1 MLACATRWCAW
12 PQHPPLPAL
21 SLTALPSLLSCAG
34 ACSRLG
40 ASAQGSRPAACPQ
53 PRHSQCGAG
62 SVGVSILPGSCYAAS
77 PLPRVAPA
85 TAGVTLRARMHA
97 QALLCGT
104 AVAARRPM
112 QRHGY
117 PASSHARAGCA
128 VLQRGCREPLRQ
140 QPGYPASSRARAG
153 SAVRHHGRCEA
164 SMQRHGYPASSHAR
178 ADTAVLHRSCRGPGS
193 GMGTLRALMHAQ
205 TLLCCIMVAAS
216 HSGSG
221 MGTLR
226 ARTHAQTLLCG
237 TMVTASCTNWV
248 HRYCQATE
256 RGHGGQPVQRVATHV
271 DS

>member
-1 MLACATRWCAW
+1 MRGRLQPSGCQRARLTPSGMPSTASQPVRCRQRGRQHHAW
-12 PQHPPLPAL
+12 
-21 SLTALPSLLSCAG
+21 
-34 ACSRLG
+34 
-40 ASAQGSRPAACPQ
+40 
-53 PRHSQCGAG
+53 
-62 SVGVSILPGSCYAAS
+62 IYAAS

-104 AVAARRPM
+104 TVAARRPM

-117 PASSHARAGCA
+117 PASSHARAGSA